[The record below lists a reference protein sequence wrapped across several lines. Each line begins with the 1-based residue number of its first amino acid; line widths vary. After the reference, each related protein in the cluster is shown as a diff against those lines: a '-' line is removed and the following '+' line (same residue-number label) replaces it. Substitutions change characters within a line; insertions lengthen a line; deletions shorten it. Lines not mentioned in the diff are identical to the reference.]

1 VLALLS
7 ASLWLEVIIA
17 ILILLIVIFIIL
29 SIRPFKLKLMIS
41 SHPAGTFEEAVGRVK
56 EIQKAEEKMTG
67 LHPSCGTKL
76 LMHGAKVDRAIVFLH
91 GFTSCPAQFA
101 QLGQEYFEK
110 GYNVYLPRTPR
121 HGLKDRLGNPLQ
133 GLTAE
138 ELAEFASQ
146 SVDIAQGLGERVIVV
161 GLSGGGSMATWLSQQ
176 RKDINLAVPISPFLG
191 VGFIPRKLNRSLTN
205 LILLL
210 PDFFMWWDPINK
222 EKNPNSAPYSYT
234 RYPLHALFENLR
246 LGYVAEAEARRVK
259 PAAGSILTITN
270 ANDESINNGVVAEF
284 EEIWRDYGEGFLQT
298 FQFSKDLQLPH
309 DLITVGRPNAKVEL
323 VYPRLHE
330 LIN

>member
-1 VLALLS
+1 MLALLS
-7 ASLWLEVIIA
+7 AGPWLDVIIA

-29 SIRPFKLKLMIS
+29 LMRPFKLKLVIN
-41 SHPAGTFEEAVGRVK
+41 SHPAGTFEEAFGRVK
-56 EIQKAEEKMTG
+56 EIQKAEGKMTA
-67 LHPSCGTKL
+67 LHPACGTKL
-76 LMHGAKVDRAIVFLH
+76 LVHGAKVDRAIVFLH

-110 GYNVYLPRTPR
+110 GFNVYLPRTPR

-138 ELAEFASQ
+138 ELAKFASQ
-146 SVDIAQGLGERVIVV
+146 CVDIAQGLGERVIVV

-176 RKDINLAVPISPFLG
+176 RKDIDLAVPISPFLG
-191 VGFIPRKLNRSLTN
+191 VGFIPSKLNRSLTN

-270 ANDESINNGVVAEF
+270 ANDESINNEVVAEF
-284 EEIWRDYGEGFLQT
+284 EKIWRDYGGGILQT

-309 DLITVGRPNAKVEL
+309 DLITVGRPNAKIEL
-323 VYPRLHE
+323 VYPKLHE

>member
-1 VLALLS
+1 MPALLS
-7 ASLWLEVIIA
+7 AGPWLEMLVA
-17 ILILLIVIFIIL
+17 ILILLIIIFIIL
-29 SIRPFKLKLMIS
+29 SMRPFKLKSEIR
-41 SHPAGTFEEAVGRVK
+41 SHPAGTFEEAIGRVK
-56 EIQKAEEKMTG
+56 EIQKAEGKMTD
-67 LHPSCGTKL
+67 LNPSCGTKL
-76 LMHGAKVDRAIVFLH
+76 LTHGAKVDRAIVFLH

-101 QLGQEYFEK
+101 QLGQEYFEI
-110 GYNVYLPRTPR
+110 GYNVYLPLPIR
-121 HGLKDRLGNPLQ
+121 GLS
-133 GLTAE
+133 AE
-138 ELAEFASQ
+138 ELAEFANQ
-146 SVDIAQGLGERVIVV
+146 CVDLAQGFGERVIVV

-176 RKDINLAVPISPFLG
+176 RKDIDLAVPISPFLG
-191 VGFIPRKLNRSLTN
+191 VGFIPRKLNRTLTH

-210 PDFFMWWDPINK
+210 PDFFLWWDPVHK

-270 ANDESINNGVVAEF
+270 ANDESINNEVVAEF
-284 EEIWRDYGEGFLQT
+284 EKIWRDYDEGFLRT

-309 DLITVGRPNAKVEL
+309 DLITVGRPNAKVEV
-323 VYPRLHE
+323 VYPKLHE